1 MYKVHVLHLVSIA
14 CVSDY
19 LFGNSSVQGGDYMT
33 KKEKVKRHLLEHGS
47 ITSWEAIM
55 KYNATRL
62 SDIIFCLRKAGY
74 DIETIYKTKKNREG
88 ETITYGEYKLK
99 THN

>member
-1 MYKVHVLHLVSIA
+1 MHKVHVLHLVSVA
-14 CVSDY
+14 CIYDY
-19 LFGNSSVQGGDYMT
+19 LFGNSSVKGGDYMT

-62 SDIIFCLRKAGY
+62 SDIIFRLRKEGY
-74 DIETIYKTKKNREG
+74 DIETVYKSRINEEG
-88 ETITYGEYKLK
+88 EKIPYGVYKLK
-99 THN
+99 

>member
-1 MYKVHVLHLVSIA
+1 MYKVHVLHLIVIV
-14 CVSDY
+14 CISDY
-19 LFGNSSVQGGDYMT
+19 LFGNSSVKGGDYMT

-62 SDIIFCLRKAGY
+62 SDIIFCLRKEGY
-74 DIETIYKTKKNREG
+74 DIETVYKSRINEEG
-88 ETITYGEYKLK
+88 EKIPYGVYKLK
-99 THN
+99 